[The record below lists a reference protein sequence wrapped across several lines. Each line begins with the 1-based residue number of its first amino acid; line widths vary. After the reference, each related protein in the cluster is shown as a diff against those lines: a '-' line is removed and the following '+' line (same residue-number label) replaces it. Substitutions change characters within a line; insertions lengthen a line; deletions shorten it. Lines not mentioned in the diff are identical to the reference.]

1 MEQIILNG
9 HVYLSGWLSGCV
21 CGVRLLIFRHWEAIR
36 FPAADK
42 KKRKRSTDTVAK
54 QMALFLTCCQVLPA
68 KLIGNAQQNR
78 QTLRD

>member
-42 KKRKRSTDTVAK
+42 KKKETEHRHSCQADGFIFDLLPGSPGKIDWQRTAK
-54 QMALFLTCCQVLPA
+54 SADIA
-68 KLIGNAQQNR
+68 
-78 QTLRD
+78 